1 MRIIDIT
8 VPVKPGMAVFPGTSA
23 AEFKELRNLDKD
35 GKEIWEFGMT
45 TITGTHM
52 EAPSHSIHGGTT
64 IDRIDLLKCMGPCEV
79 IDVAGKDGLI
89 SISEVQHLKTPRIL
103 FKTGNSGF
111 IREDKFYDDF
121 TAISLEAAETLVKN
135 GVTLVG
141 LDYYGIERRGSLEH
155 PVHKA
160 FFKAGVIVVVGLDL
174 SEVAPGFYTLM
185 ALPLK
190 LTGLDGSPCRAVLI
204 AED

>member
-8 VPVKPGMAVFPGTSA
+8 VPIKPQMACFPNTPCP
-23 AEFKELRNLDKD
+23 EFKELRNLEKD
-35 GKEIWEFGMT
+35 GKEIWEFTMT

-52 EAPSHSIHGGTT
+52 EAPSHSLRGGTT
-64 IDRIDLLKCMGPCEV
+64 IDKIDLMKCLGPCEV
-79 IDVAGKDGLI
+79 VDVVGKEGLI
-89 SISEVQHLKTPRIL
+89 SIAEVEKLKTPRIL
-103 FKTGNSGF
+103 FKTSNSSF

-141 LDYYGIERRGSLEH
+141 LDYYGIEKRGSLEH

-160 FFKAGVIVVVGLDL
+160 FFKAGVIVIVGLDL

-185 ALPLK
+185 ALPQK
-190 LTGLDGSPCRAVLI
+190 LEGLDGSPCRAVLI
-204 AED
+204 AD